1 MRADDALL
9 RQPIGTDWEEVGFGV
24 NKGVVQG
31 LLREKLG
38 FDGIVCTDWGL
49 ISDAEIFG
57 ETHQARAW
65 GLESLTELQRAA
77 RVWTRAATSSA
88 ARTVRT

>member
-1 MRADDALL
+1 
-9 RQPIGTDWEEVGFGV
+9 EVGFGF

-31 LLREKLG
+31 LLRERLG

-57 ETHQARAW
+57 ETHEARAW
-65 GLESLTELQRAA
+65 GLESLTELERVA
-77 RVWTRAATSSA
+77 RVLEAGCDQFGGE
-88 ARTVRT
+88 ARPELLV